1 MKRFLAFVFA
11 LALCLSVFVGCGDK
25 PNPDKPKANP
35 LDLAKEYLYTMYK
48 NATVTTPEDYEVVA
62 AININGVD
70 YPIDWTVEA
79 TSGSAENIVITP
91 NDKGMVVIDVNEEA
105 DAETLYN
112 LVATIKNEAG
122 ETVSVSFAHRLPEGA
137 PADMIVA
144 EVVEKA
150 FALEDG
156 ATMKG
161 TQVLRGE
168 IVEIPSA
175 YSADYKNITV
185 NIKIGDKV
193 IQCFRLKGGE
203 DLKVGDVIT
212 VTGTIKNYG
221 GTIEFD
227 KGCTY
232 SKDMSVEEAKQ
243 LLTAEKAYALENGA
257 TMKGTQVLRGEIVEI
272 PSAYSADYKNI
283 TVNIKVGERI
293 IQCFRLKGG
302 EDLKV
307 GDVITVTGI
316 IKNYNGTVEF
326 DKGCTYSK
334 TMTIDEAK
342 DILVAE
348 NAYALEQGATMKG
361 LQELCG
367 EIVEIPS
374 AYSADYKNIT
384 VNIKVGERIIQCFRL
399 KGGEDL
405 KVGDVITVTGTIK
418 NYNGTIEFD
427 KGCTYVK

>member
-185 NIKIGDKV
+185 NIKIGERI

-232 SKDMSVEEAKQ
+232 
-243 LLTAEKAYALENGA
+243 
-257 TMKGTQVLRGEIVEI
+257 
-272 PSAYSADYKNI
+272 
-283 TVNIKVGERI
+283 
-293 IQCFRLKGG
+293 
-302 EDLKV
+302 
-307 GDVITVTGI
+307 
-316 IKNYNGTVEF
+316 
-326 DKGCTYSK
+326 
-334 TMTIDEAK
+334 
-342 DILVAE
+342 
-348 NAYALEQGATMKG
+348 
-361 LQELCG
+361 
-367 EIVEIPS
+367 
-374 AYSADYKNIT
+374 
-384 VNIKVGERIIQCFRL
+384 
-399 KGGEDL
+399 
-405 KVGDVITVTGTIK
+405 
-418 NYNGTIEFD
+418 
-427 KGCTYVK
+427 VK

>member
-1 MKRFLAFVFA
+1 
-11 LALCLSVFVGCGDK
+11 
-25 PNPDKPKANP
+25 
-35 LDLAKEYLYTMYK
+35 
-48 NATVTTPEDYEVVA
+48 
-62 AININGVD
+62 
-70 YPIDWTVEA
+70 
-79 TSGSAENIVITP
+79 
-91 NDKGMVVIDVNEEA
+91 
-105 DAETLYN
+105 
-112 LVATIKNEAG
+112 
-122 ETVSVSFAHRLPEGA
+122 
-137 PADMIVA
+137 MIVA

-185 NIKIGDKV
+185 NIKIGERI

-307 GDVITVTGI
+307 GDVITVTGT

-348 NAYALEQGATMKG
+348 NAYALEKGATINGM
-361 LQELCG
+361 QELCG

-374 AYSADYKNIT
+374 AWFWLLSSSIRWAARSWFIM
-384 VNIKVGERIIQCFRL
+384 EFRVWL
-399 KGGEDL
+399 FL
-405 KVGDVITVTGTIK
+405 
-418 NYNGTIEFD
+418 
-427 KGCTYVK
+427 